1 MKRPNGSGTVV
12 RLSGNRR
19 RPFAVRVSARDQRG
33 RVFQR
38 TLSYH
43 ASSQE
48 AYAALDA
55 YNLARSAGQA
65 PAPDQLSITLQEVFN
80 GWSAKA
86 YRKLKQPSIAS
97 HNAAWNKRISR
108 FANRPMRSISLDEW
122 QSILDEDE
130 DEGRSQSLI
139 NNDVILIKALNQYA
153 MERDII
159 VKDYS
164 RFLDIP
170 TVGIKVAKGTLS
182 DLQLV
187 KLEQMAAAGEPWA
200 DTVLMLCYTGF
211 RISEFLALTPFSYHA
226 EDGGYLQGGGKT
238 EAGKNRI
245 VPVHPKI
252 RGYLSNWLSKSGD
265 TIICDNSGRA
275 IAADKYREMYFH
287 PLMEQLGIPEA
298 TPHWC
303 RHTFATRLHTAGADA
318 LTIKWLMGHST
329 ESDITAHYTHKN
341 ISVLQAAVRL
351 LA

>member
-1 MKRPNGSGTVV
+1 MKRPNGTGTVV
-12 RLSGNRR
+12 KLSGTRR
-19 RPFAVRVSARDQRG
+19 RPYVVRVSARDQRG
-33 RVFQR
+33 RVIQR

-43 ASSQE
+43 ASREE
-48 AYAALDA
+48 AYEALDA
-55 YNLARSAGQA
+55 YNRARSAGQA
-65 PAPDQLSITLQEVFN
+65 PAPAQLSVTVQNCFD

-86 YRKLKQPSIAS
+86 YRKLKDASITS

-108 FANRPMRSISLDEW
+108 FASRPMRSVSLDEW

-139 NNDVILIKALNQYA
+139 NNDVILIRALNQYA

-159 VKDYS
+159 MKDYS
-164 RFLDIP
+164 QYLDIP
-170 TVGIKVAKGTLS
+170 TVGIKSTKGALT
-182 DLQLV
+182 DLHLA
-187 KLEQMAAAGEPWA
+187 KLEKLAASGTPWA

-211 RISEFLALTPFSYHA
+211 RISEFLALTPFSYHP

-252 RGYLSNWLSKSGD
+252 KPYLSAWLSKGGS
-265 TIICDNSGRA
+265 TIICDSSGHS
-275 IAADKYREMYFH
+275 IDPSKYREQFFH
-287 PLMEQLGIPEA
+287 PIAEQLGIPEA

-303 RHTFATRLHTAGADA
+303 RHTFATRLHAFGADM

-329 ESDITAHYTHKN
+329 KADITAHYTHQN
-341 ISVLQAAVRL
+341 ILTLQSAVLL